1 MGKNSGSSPGEKGNT
16 AHSPGNTNNRLKKTR
31 FCLTYNN
38 YSEEDYQDILTWVNG
53 SCSMWIIGREIGDS
67 GTPHLQMFFIT
78 NKRMRITEFK
88 NVKCLYK
95 CHVEAAKGSDEEN
108 IKYCSKDKNFK
119 HSINCNVP
127 EELKIINILSPW
139 QEELEDI
146 IINCTSERDIYWIW
160 EDIGGVGKTAFIKY
174 MIAKHNCLLC
184 GGGKRADV
192 INIIFNNKNYMT
204 RSGLKV
210 VLFDIPRCN
219 KNISWGAIE
228 EIKNGVI
235 INTKFETGTFICNSP
250 VVVIVSNERP
260 DITKLSLDRWN
271 IYKIVNNSLVF
282 EDVNKMLRNDE
293 CSEND
298 F

>member
-219 KNISWGAIE
+219 KGAISYAALE
-228 EIKNGVI
+228 EIKNGII
-235 INTKFETGTFICNSP
+235 INVKFETGTFICNSP
-250 VVVIVSNERP
+250 AILVFSNSLP
-260 DITKLSLDRWN
+260 DIDKFSLDRWKIFN
-271 IYKIVNNSLVF
+271 INNGDLIPVNVKDIKKEEIIS
-282 EDVNKMLRNDE
+282 
-293 CSEND
+293 D
-298 F
+298 FD